1 MQVYRPLVCSH
12 TIRLVEEWPEGPS
25 ELPGGLLGLLLELE
39 VSVGL
44 IVQLCVGH
52 QLLHAGEALEVSV
65 GLIVQLCVGHQL
77 LHAGEAL
84 CAASRGAVKEFP
96 FHGLCGLQVTV

>member
-52 QLLHAGEALEVSV
+52 QLLHAGEAL
-65 GLIVQLCVGHQL
+65 
-77 LHAGEAL
+77 